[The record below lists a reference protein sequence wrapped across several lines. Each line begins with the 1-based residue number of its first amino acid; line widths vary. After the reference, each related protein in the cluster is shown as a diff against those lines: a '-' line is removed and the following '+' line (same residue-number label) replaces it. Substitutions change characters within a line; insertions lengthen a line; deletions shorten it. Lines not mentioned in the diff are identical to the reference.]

1 MPGKKQNEVSA
12 DLLNALELFEV
23 SQKLKRQDR
32 RDKMFLLAV
41 KRMLEEVGAFE
52 PHAGELIKILGGQRG
67 DATPGSLG
75 LFLLTLLRDYPKHL
89 KSSKRGLM
97 LLLTKLIKFGTGKQY
112 NFPYLNPF
120 RTTAEGFLFA
130 VDVIPFFL

>member
-75 LFLLTLLRDYPKHL
+75 LFLLTLLRDYQVHPEVVQ
-89 KSSKRGLM
+89 KR
-97 LLLTKLIKFGTGKQY
+97 IDAF
-112 NFPYLNPF
+112 
-120 RTTAEGFLFA
+120 
-130 VDVIPFFL
+130 VDKIDKVWDGETI

>member
-12 DLLNALELFEV
+12 DLLNALELFDV

-41 KRMLEEVGAFE
+41 RRMLEEVGAFE

-75 LFLLTLLRDYPKHL
+75 LFLLTLLRDYQVHPEVVQ
-89 KSSKRGLM
+89 KRIDAFID
-97 LLLTKLIKFGTGKQY
+97 KIEKFGTGKQF